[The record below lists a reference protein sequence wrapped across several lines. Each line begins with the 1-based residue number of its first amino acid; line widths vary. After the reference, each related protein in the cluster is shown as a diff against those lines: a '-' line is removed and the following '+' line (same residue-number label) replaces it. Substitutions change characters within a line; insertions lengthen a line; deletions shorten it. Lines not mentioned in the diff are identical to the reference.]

1 MNTIKLNT
9 IGEGPAKAKAQEGGS
24 TPLVFDLTD
33 YWSFDTNV
41 SIPVTEEIIQAVLS
55 HNIIFKVTEIVEN
68 DNFAGSTTRSQSVI
82 DYTLGNA
89 ENKQT
94 GEYINQIYINES
106 SGFGL
111 FGVDAYIDVTYK
123 ILQTSLPKQL

>member
-9 IGEGPAKAKAQEGGS
+9 IGEGPAKAKAQEGGGS

-33 YWSFDTNV
+33 YWSFDNNV

-55 HNIIFKVTEIVEN
+55 HNIIFKVTELVEN
-68 DNFAGSTTRSQSVI
+68 DYYAGSTTRSQSVV
-82 DYTLGNA
+82 DYTLGNM

-94 GEYINQIYINES
+94 GEYVNIIDINYS

-111 FGVDAYIDVTYK
+111 FGVSAYIDVTSK
-123 ILQTSLPKQL
+123 ILQTSLPK

>member
-68 DNFAGSTTRSQSVI
+68 DNFAGST
-82 DYTLGNA
+82 
-89 ENKQT
+89 
-94 GEYINQIYINES
+94 
-106 SGFGL
+106 
-111 FGVDAYIDVTYK
+111 
-123 ILQTSLPKQL
+123 

>member
-9 IGEGPAKAKAQEGGS
+9 IGEGPAKPKAQEGGS

-33 YWSFDTNV
+33 YWSFANNV
-41 SIPVTEEIIQAVLS
+41 AIPVTEEIIQAVLS
-55 HNIIFKVTEIVEN
+55 HNIIFKVTELVEN
-68 DNFAGSTTRSQSVI
+68 DNYAGSVTRSQSVM
-82 DYTLGNA
+82 DYSLANM

-94 GEYINQIYINES
+94 GEYVNVIDINQS

-111 FGVDAYIDVTYK
+111 FGVSAYIDVAFK
-123 ILQTSLPKQL
+123 ILQTSLPK

>member
-9 IGEGPAKAKAQEGGS
+9 IGEGPAKAKAQEGGGS
-24 TPLVFDLTD
+24 TPLVFDLTE
-33 YWSFDTNV
+33 YWSFDNNV
-41 SIPVTEEIIQAVLS
+41 TIPVTEEIIQAVLS

-68 DNFAGSTTRSQSVI
+68 DNYAGSVTKSQSVM
-82 DYTLGNA
+82 DYSLANM

-94 GEYINQIYINES
+94 GEYANIIDINDS

-111 FGVDAYIDVTYK
+111 FGVSAYIDVTYK
-123 ILQTSLPKQL
+123 ILQTSLPK